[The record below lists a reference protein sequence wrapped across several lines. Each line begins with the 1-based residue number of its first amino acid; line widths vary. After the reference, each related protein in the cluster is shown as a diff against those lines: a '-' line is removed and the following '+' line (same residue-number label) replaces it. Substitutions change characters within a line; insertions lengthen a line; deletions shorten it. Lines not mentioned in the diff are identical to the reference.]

1 MTFLTKINGYQKMC
15 DTNKN
20 EMGVIIKG
28 LYYIRFRVSLVKVHL
43 TWSKK
48 KNQHKKRTTCIEKQI
63 TTNKW
68 GVNWSPKI
76 MWI

>member
-43 TWSKK
+43 T
-48 KNQHKKRTTCIEKQI
+48 
-63 TTNKW
+63 
-68 GVNWSPKI
+68 
-76 MWI
+76 